1 MSKTEGPG
9 VKWVDCIQKV
19 PLFSGVSPQDLGE
32 LARQFV
38 EEKVA
43 KSAYVFLQGDPPDWF
58 YLLAAGEIRI
68 VSHSQSGKDLIL
80 EIVSPGD
87 PFGAV
92 AVLNKFTYPASAQAV
107 VPSTVI
113 KLPSKTLFGF
123 IEKHPHVAMNALSFT
138 GERLR
143 KAHRM
148 MKEIA
153 IERVERRM
161 AYALLTLMDRTGEAN
176 PKGIRLDLTIT
187 RQDLASMVGTTVET
201 AIRVMSRFTKQKII
215 TTDKSHVTILNRAA
229 LERIASEE

>member
-1 MSKTEGPG
+1 MN
-9 VKWVDCIQKV
+9 WIDCIRKV
-19 PLFSGVSPQDLGE
+19 PLFAGVSDSALAE
-32 LARQFV
+32 LAGQFV
-38 EEKVA
+38 EDKIP
-43 KSAYVFLQGDPPDWF
+43 KGAYVFLQGDPPDWF
-58 YLLAAGEIRI
+58 YLLAAGEVRI

-80 EIVSPGD
+80 EIVPPGE

-92 AVLNKFTYPASAQAV
+92 AVLNKFAYPASAQAV
-107 VPSTVI
+107 LPSTII
-113 KLPSKTLFGF
+113 KLPSRALFTF
-123 IEKHPHVAMNALSFT
+123 IERHPEVAMNAVGFT

-153 IERVERRM
+153 VERVERRM
-161 AYALLTLMDRTGEAN
+161 AYALLTLMDRTGDAV

-201 AIRVMSRFTKQKII
+201 AIRIMSRFTKQKII

-229 LERIASEE
+229 LEKIASEE

>member
-1 MSKTEGPG
+1 MS
-9 VKWVDCIQKV
+9 WVDCIRKV
-19 PLFSGVSPQDLGE
+19 PLFAGVSDSALADLAG
-32 LARQFV
+32 QFV
-38 EEKVA
+38 EDKIP
-43 KSAYVFLQGDPPDWF
+43 KGAYVFLQGDPPDWF

-80 EIVSPGD
+80 EIVPPGEA
-87 PFGAV
+87 FGAV
-92 AVLNKFTYPASAQAV
+92 AVLNKFAYPASAQAV
-107 VPSTVI
+107 LPSTII
-113 KLPSKTLFGF
+113 KLPGKSLFAF
-123 IEKHPHVAMNALSFT
+123 IEKHPEVAMNAVTFT

-153 IERVERRM
+153 VERVERRM
-161 AYALLTLMDRTGEAN
+161 AYALLTLMDRTGEPA
-176 PKGIRLDLTIT
+176 PKGMRLDLTIT

-201 AIRVMSRFTKQKII
+201 AIRIMSRFTKQRII